1 MARKAQ
7 PSYITEGNIFPT
19 RLRNIM
25 KSRGITQKALAN
37 AIKMRPQTVSLY
49 TTGQSAPD
57 VNTLRKMAEFFNVSA
72 DYLLGLVEDD
82 DPDKDIKVIAK
93 YTGLSSRS
101 IRWLHHRPQE
111 EITQVLNALI
121 EHTDFIMALHNIV
134 ELKHVAPA
142 AWREGPIHPPLMQ
155 KRNNYVLI
163 NNDTYAGLLE
173 YKITE
178 SLKSAFKDIGYSD
191 VDFEAGMGE
200 EIRE

>member
-1 MARKAQ
+1 MSRKAQ

-19 RLRNIM
+19 RLREIM
-25 KSRGITQKALAN
+25 KNRGITQKALAN

-72 DYLLGLVEDD
+72 DYLLGLVEDTD
-82 DPDKDIKVIAK
+82 TDTDVKAIAK

-111 EITQVLNALI
+111 EITQVLNALM
-121 EHTDFIMALHNIV
+121 EHTDFRIALYNIV

-142 AWREGPIHPPLMQ
+142 AWKEGTFHPPLIQ
-155 KRNNYVLI
+155 KRNNYIMI
-163 NNDTYAGLLE
+163 NNDTYTELLE

-178 SLKSAFKDIGYSD
+178 SLKSAFKAIGYSD
-191 VDFEAGMGE
+191 VDFEADMGE
-200 EIRE
+200 EITD

>member
-1 MARKAQ
+1 MSRKAQ
-7 PSYITEGNIFPT
+7 PSYITEGNVFPT
-19 RLRNIM
+19 RLRKIM
-25 KSRGITQKALAN
+25 ENRKITQKALAD

-57 VNTLRKMAEFFNVSA
+57 VNTLQKMAKFFNVSA
-72 DYLLGLVEDD
+72 DYLLGLVEDED
-82 DPDKDIKVIAK
+82 TDTDVKAIAK

-121 EHTDFIMALHNIV
+121 EHTDFIIALYNIV
-134 ELKHVAPA
+134 ELKHVAPTV
-142 AWREGPIHPPLMQ
+142 WKEGPLHLPFME
-155 KRNNYVLI
+155 KRNNYIMI
-163 NNDTYAGLLE
+163 NNDTYTELLE

-178 SLKSAFKDIGYSD
+178 SLKSAFKAIGYSD

-200 EIRE
+200 EITD